1 MDILNYFGHLEL
13 TNDQHKAI
21 ELLNNFIVND
31 EHIFLLKG
39 YAGTG
44 KTTLLAGLIK
54 YLDSIGKAHEVMAPT
69 GRASKILRNKTG
81 YGKTIHRSIYK
92 LESVDVIQ
100 NKEEETNALIEIKY
114 PIRSL
119 ENDGSILII
128 DESSMISS
136 RESKQSLFKFGT
148 DNLLK
153 DLLTYAQIIDK
164 KTKIIFVGDPAQLLP
179 VGDNKS
185 WAFDR
190 SLFTSKN
197 FLVNEYELKEVKRQD
212 KNLILE
218 NSNIIRQVI
227 DNEKVTELIFNYDNY
242 SFKKI
247 GQNEIIENYLIENP
261 IPELNSSIIIAYSNN
276 ACYEYNYLIREQ
288 YFPNNKTIS
297 EGDIVQI
304 VSNVYSGVTEIFNGD
319 FAKILTVS
327 QSTESI
333 SAPVYTEVNGKK
345 IKKVITVNFRNVI
358 IKLDNYS
365 DAIPVKI
372 VDDLL
377 HSRNRDLT
385 YEEIT
390 AIYLNFV
397 IKFNEQ
403 QNILKEKGL
412 ESSEVGSKVFKDEL
426 LSDPYVNA
434 VRCKFGYAITCHKAQ
449 GGEWDKVF
457 IDYTGRVSLK
467 KDPLRWCYTAT
478 TRGVNKVYAINPP
491 HFTKFKKFEIGNITK
506 ISKIPKEAIIFE
518 NIIQSPFHSES
529 QHLCKSKK
537 YWDILSLLEGT
548 NYSINNV
555 FSTDYLERYTI
566 ENNGDLL
573 ILEGYHNGN
582 GYFEK
587 PFKLTSGNDQK
598 LVYIFNQPP
607 KLNYKINYQPSSLIF
622 EELYSFIQSIC
633 LELEIYISNI
643 VESIEKNYIN
653 YYFISDNYYSNIQF
667 YFNKEGNLTKAL
679 PKTNNIEKDIK
690 FSNLLTKLKE
700 LSNE

>member
-1 MDILNYFGHLEL
+1 MSIYNFFEDLEL

-44 KTTLLAGLIK
+44 KTTLLAGFIK
-54 YLDSIGKAHEVMAPT
+54 YLDSIGKDYEVMAPT

-92 LESVDVIQ
+92 LESVNVIH
-100 NKEEETNALIEIKY
+100 NKDEEINTLIEIKY
-114 PIRSL
+114 PIKSL
-119 ENDGSILII
+119 EKEGSILII

-136 RESKQSLFKFGT
+136 RESKQALFKFGT

-153 DLLTYAQIIDK
+153 DLLTYAQIFNK

-185 WAFDR
+185 WALDAK
-190 SLFTSKN
+190 LFVSKDLN
-197 FLVNEYELKEVKRQD
+197 VNEIELKEVKRQD

-247 GQNEIIENYLIENP
+247 GQNEIIENFIIENP
-261 IPELNSSIIIAYSNN
+261 IPELNSSVIIAYSNN
-276 ACYEYNYLIREQ
+276 ACYEYNYLIRER

-304 VSNVYSGVTEIFNGD
+304 VSNVYSGETEIYNGD
-319 FAKILTVS
+319 FAKILTIS
-327 QSTESI
+327 QNTESI
-333 SAPVYTEVNGKK
+333 SAPVYIEINGKR
-345 IKKVITVNFRNVI
+345 IKKIVTVNFRDVV

-365 DAIPVKI
+365 DAISVKI

-403 QNILKEKGL
+403 QNILKENGL
-412 ESSEVGSKVFKDEL
+412 DYYKVGSKIFKDQL
-426 LSDPYVNA
+426 LADPYVNA
-434 VRCKFGYAITCHKAQ
+434 VRCKFGYSITCHKAQ
-449 GGEWDKVF
+449 GGEWEKIF
-457 IDYTGRVSLK
+457 IDYTGRISLK
-467 KDPLRWCYTAT
+467 QEPLRWCYTAT
-478 TRGVNKVYAINPP
+478 TRGVSKVFAINPP
-491 HFTKFKKFEIGNITK
+491 HFSRFKKFEIGNITK

-518 NIIQSPFHSES
+518 DIILSPFHSES

-548 NYSINNV
+548 NYSIKNV
-555 FSTDYLERYTI
+555 FSNDYLERYTI
-566 ENNGDLL
+566 ENDGELL
-573 ILEGYHNGN
+573 TIEGYHNGN
-582 GYFEK
+582 GFFEK

-598 LVYIFNQPP
+598 LVDIFNQLPI
-607 KLNYKINYQPSSLIF
+607 LNYKINYQPSTEIF
-622 EELYSFIQSIC
+622 EKLFSRIQSIC
-633 LELEIYISNI
+633 LEYDIYISNI
-643 VESIEKNYIN
+643 IENLDNNYLN
-653 YYFISDNYYSNIQF
+653 YYFITDSTCSIIQF
-667 YFNKEGNLTKAL
+667 YFNKDGHLTKAL
-679 PKTNNIEKDIK
+679 PKSFDVIDDKK
-690 FSNLLTKLKE
+690 FTNLLNSLKE